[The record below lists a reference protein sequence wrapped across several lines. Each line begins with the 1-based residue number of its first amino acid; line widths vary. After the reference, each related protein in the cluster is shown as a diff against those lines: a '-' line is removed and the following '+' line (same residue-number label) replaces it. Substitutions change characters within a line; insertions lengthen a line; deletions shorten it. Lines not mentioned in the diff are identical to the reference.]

1 MNDVLVSAGYDLA
14 TSEVTMQ
21 AETTVSLG
29 QEAAESMLKFLDA
42 LEEIDDVQKVYS
54 NAEISVDVLTLL
66 NEY

>member
-1 MNDVLVSAGYDLA
+1 VNDVLVSAGYTLV

-21 AETTVSLG
+21 AETTVSLA

-54 NAEISVDVLTLL
+54 NAEISADVLTLL

>member
-1 MNDVLVSAGYDLA
+1 VNDVLVSAGYTLA

-21 AETTVSLG
+21 AETTVSLA

-54 NAEISVDVLTLL
+54 NAEISADVLMSL